1 MTARRSNRSSVEPLA
16 QGLDDLQLV
25 ADGLAIAGLHA
36 LDESLQ
42 VLADVARDR
51 VASFAGRPR
60 GRRSLPAVPRVAHRH
75 RPDSVRFGSSGSRRS
90 TRTSCCHESPKSY
103 S

>member
-16 QGLDDLQLV
+16 QGLDGLQLV
-25 ADGLAIAGLHA
+25 PDGVEIAGLDA

-51 VASFAGRPR
+51 IAASQEGPGAAAVF
-60 GRRSLPAVPRVAHRH
+60 RRRRALPADTDRI
-75 RPDSVRFGSSGSRRS
+75 GSLRLHGSRRS